1 VEEYEVDLREYVR
14 ILWWGKWIILGVFAV
29 AIGLAALLTVGSPK
43 RYRAEGLV
51 TVERPVGLPSGYTL
65 PTVDLLVERVRDPKL
80 LDQAAQG
87 TSFTGQWLAESLQ
100 AKRQDSFVHLS
111 LQGPV
116 PPQDL
121 GRRLGRVVA
130 ALQEETRVGLEE
142 SVTRRLAEIQSQRKA
157 TLAELAGWDAELAR
171 QRATAEIARDQLRSA
186 IAEIRAD
193 PGKLRLSVGADAT
206 IQGYLVQKE
215 LDVLYARLQAVELAL
230 DEMER
235 LGPTYVM
242 GAGQPVTLTNQLAEL
257 AKEEASL
264 RAVLPALPDPV
275 VVVRGPTAS
284 GPLGASLKMNL
295 AVAGV
300 LGLFVGVLLAFLV
313 HWLRTTP
320 SESSRRASTDPPAGS
335 PGQPERQ

>member
-1 VEEYEVDLREYVR
+1 MDEYEVDLREYVR
-14 ILWWGKWIILGVFAV
+14 ILWRGKWIVVGVVVVAV
-29 AIGLAALLTVGSPK
+29 GLAAVLTVRSSDA
-43 RYRAEGLV
+43 YRAEVLLA
-51 TVERPVGLPSGYTL
+51 VERPVGIPSEYTL

-80 LDQAAQG
+80 LDRAAQG

-100 AKRQDSFVHLS
+100 AKRQDSFVQLS

-116 PPQDL
+116 PPPEL
-121 GRRLGRVVA
+121 ERRLGRVVA

-142 SVTRRLAEIQSQRKA
+142 SLARRLTEIQSQRET

-171 QRATAEIARDQLRSA
+171 RRTTAEIARDRLRSA

-193 PGKLRLSVGADAT
+193 PGKLKLSVGTDAT

-215 LDVLYARLQAVELAL
+215 LDNLCARLQVVELAL

-242 GAGQPVTLTNQLAEL
+242 GAGQQVTLKNQLAAL
-257 AKEEASL
+257 DREEASL
-264 RAVLPALPDPV
+264 RTVLSALPDPV
-275 VVVRGPTAS
+275 IAVRGPVAS
-284 GPLGASLKMNL
+284 GPIGTSLKMNL

-300 LGLFVGVLLAFLV
+300 LGLFMGVLVAFFV
-313 HWLRTTP
+313 HWLRAGP
-320 SESSRRASTDPPAGS
+320 PEPSRRASGDPSAGS
-335 PGQPERQ
+335 LGQPEHR